1 MPHYEGYAREGF
13 ACAGNW
19 IIDHVR
25 LIDHYPKEDGLA
37 FIREESRSTGG
48 CAYNVICDLRAID
61 PELPL
66 YAIGVVGEDDD
77 GHFIL
82 DDCHKRDIDTFQ
94 LVAAEEA
101 LTAHTEVMF
110 SQASSRRTFFY
121 HPGANNLLDMAHF
134 DFDHCLA
141 KWLHLGYLL
150 LLEKLDQ
157 PDAQF
162 GTRAG
167 RVLHLAKAAGLITS
181 VDLVTADGEAY
192 SRVVAP
198 ALPQVDYLVIN
209 EIEAERTTGAKTRQD
224 DVLLKDGVES
234 AAAQLLALGV
244 NRGVVIHFPEG
255 GFAALKE
262 GATFWQG
269 ALDLPPERIRNTT
282 GAGDAFCA
290 GFIYGCYNE
299 WPAPKCLEMAV
310 CSAAGNIGVAASSGG
325 MAVKEANLDLL
336 QRYSCRGI

>member
-1 MPHYEGYAREGF
+1 MPYREGF

-25 LIDHYPKEDGLA
+25 LIDHYPREERLA

-61 PELPL
+61 PDLPL

-94 LVAAEEA
+94 LVATNEA
-101 LTAHTEVMF
+101 PTAHTEVMF

-121 HPGANNLLDMAHF
+121 NPGANNLLDVAYF

-157 PDAQF
+157 PDQQF

-181 VDLVTADGEAY
+181 VDLVTAESDAY
-192 SRVVAP
+192 RRVVVP
-198 ALPQVDYLVIN
+198 VLSQVDYFIIN
-209 EIEAERTTGAKTRQD
+209 EIEAERTTGIKTRSD
-224 DVLLKDGVES
+224 GNLLKDGVEA
-234 AAAQLLALGV
+234 AAAQLLALGA

-255 GFAALKE
+255 GFAALNDGSK
-262 GATFWQG
+262 FWQG
-269 ALDLPPERIRNTT
+269 ALALPPDKIRNTT

-290 GFIYGCYNE
+290 GFLYGGYHE
-299 WPAPKCLEMAV
+299 WPVQKCLEMAV
-310 CSAAGNIGVAASSGG
+310 CCAAGNIGVAASSGG
-325 MAVKEANLDLL
+325 MASKETNFELL
-336 QRYSCRGI
+336 QRYACRTL